1 MLIPSGPPS
10 PQYDAIWVTTL
21 GWTMSTHNGEVFFGH
36 YGGDHGVS
44 TIMDFR
50 PSDGTGVI
58 LLANG
63 NMDGLPALVQV
74 ERRLFQEAERF

>member
-1 MLIPSGPPS
+1 MLTPNGPLSPWASG
-10 PQYDAIWVTTL
+10 L
-21 GWTMSTHNGEVFFGH
+21 GWRTFSENGESYWGH
-36 YGGDHGVS
+36 YGGDRGVT